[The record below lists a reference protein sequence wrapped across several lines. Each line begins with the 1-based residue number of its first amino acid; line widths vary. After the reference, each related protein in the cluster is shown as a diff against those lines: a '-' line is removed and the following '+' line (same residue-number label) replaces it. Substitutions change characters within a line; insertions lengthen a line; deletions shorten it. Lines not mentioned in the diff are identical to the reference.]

1 MDRLIEQIQSEI
13 QAETKNQTEVQTTI
27 QTESQTIPQTEVETA
42 STAQKKRK
50 EGKTPLSK
58 QVSKN
63 AQTIEKQIPNNV
75 SDTIETVTE
84 KELGE
89 GEEIEEI
96 EEELDPLL
104 EYEEDED
111 DEEEQDEIE
120 EEYEGIET
128 GNDPLLDMLEEAPG
142 TTVEEQFEQGLG
154 DSSKSLDTLVV
165 LGEMVMDFLDN
176 SKAQLCSAISGQEP
190 ALYASDKKAKKALIE
205 ATKNY
210 VQEIGVKQPSP
221 TQTFLIAVGMWII
234 PSLSLAGF
242 QRFQL
247 SREAKKNTPGKNSPK
262 VKEAAPQADSQ
273 TAPPETDIP
282 EPIEEQSLDVPAVV
296 DYTSTKEYQSKRR
309 LFDRHAKGTYR
320 HLSNGTYAN
329 VDLATEFPSAEL
341 LALLEEGHNNAEIR
355 VILYEE

>member
-1 MDRLIEQIQSEI
+1 MDGLISKIQSEI
-13 QAETKNQTEVQTTI
+13 GTETENQTEVQTTI

-42 STAQKKRK
+42 STAQKQRK
-50 EGKTPLSK
+50 EGEIPFSK

-63 AQTIEKQIPNNV
+63 AQTIEKQSPNNV
-75 SDTIETVTE
+75 SDNIETA
-84 KELGE
+84 KEEELLEGE
-89 GEEIEEI
+89 ELEEIEED
-96 EEELDPLL
+96 LDPLL
-104 EYEEDED
+104 EYENNEEDEED
-111 DEEEQDEIE
+111 QEEIK
-120 EEYEGIET
+120 EEYEDIET
-128 GNDPLLDMLEEAPG
+128 GDPLWDMLEEASS
-142 TTVEEQFEQGLG
+142 TTVEEQFEQSLG
-154 DSSKSLDTLVV
+154 DSSKSLDTLVI
-165 LGEMVMDFLDN
+165 LGEMAMDFLDN
-176 SKAQLCSAISGQEP
+176 SKAQLCSAISGQEA

-210 VQEIGVKQPSP
+210 VQEIGVKKPSP

-262 VKEAAPQADSQ
+262 VKEAAPQ
-273 TAPPETDIP
+273 TAPQETDIP
-282 EPIEEQSLDVPAVV
+282 EPIEEQSLEVPAVV

-329 VDLATEFPSAEL
+329 VDLATEFPSTEL
-341 LALLEEGHNNAEIR
+341 LVLLDEGHNNAEIR
-355 VILYEE
+355 AILYEE